1 MSSKIELKFENF
13 EGYIDVDD
21 NNYTV
26 IKQIS
31 YISDGKRG
39 RRKEEDKPKEGTHK
53 VKEEVLGHC
62 SSLDKA
68 INTIIRNVI
77 SNKDIVTDLKGY
89 INEYR
94 LLIDQLTKHL
104 NLN

>member
-39 RRKEEDKPKEGTHK
+39 RRKEEDKPKVGENK
-53 VKEEVLGHC
+53 IKEEVLGHC

-68 INTIIRNVI
+68 INVIIRNVV
-77 SNKDIVTDLKGY
+77 SNKDLVVDLKGY
-89 INEYR
+89 ITEYKS
-94 LLIDQLTKHL
+94 LIDKLTKQL
-104 NLN
+104 V

>member
-39 RRKEEDKPKEGTHK
+39 RRKEEDKPKVGENK
-53 VKEEVLGHC
+53 IKEEVLGHC

-68 INTIIRNVI
+68 INVIIRNVV
-77 SNKDIVTDLKGY
+77 SNKDLVVNLKGY
-89 INEYR
+89 ITEYKS
-94 LLIDQLTKHL
+94 LIDKLTKQL
-104 NLN
+104 V